1 MTILLLSDYKVLI
14 FQLQEDI
21 AECKHSCSFIVIVA
35 LPSLIF
41 HVKLLILGEGE
52 GLVVE
57 TSILVSLILFLSL
70 SIYLERTNQRNEM
83 KQGRDKKP
91 SFPLCWSLGMF
102 VGIILGTAIGQLAV
116 GIALG
121 GMSGIMYHLLFAKPN
136 QTKDDEER

>member
-1 MTILLLSDYKVLI
+1 MQALLFFYCNCC
-14 FQLQEDI
+14 F
-21 AECKHSCSFIVIVA
+21 AEFNIPCEAADSRR
-35 LPSLIF
+35 
-41 HVKLLILGEGE
+41 GE

-91 SFPLCWSLGMF
+91 SFTLCWSLGMF

-121 GMSGIMYHLLFAKPN
+121 GMLGIMYHLLFAKPN
-136 QTKDDEER
+136 HTKNDDEER